1 MNNEIVKPG
10 ELYRHFKGKL
20 YQIITI
26 AKDAE
31 TMKELVI
38 YQALYGSFEIYAR
51 PLSEFL
57 EALDK
62 NKYPD
67 ATQKYRFQLIGKE
80 QLKLSG
86 EDGKED
92 TGRAPYRGSGEDRI
106 QHFTEDNSG
115 NTEFVETDVSQK
127 LIAFLDANS
136 CREKIEILQSMKK
149 DMNAVILS
157 NMALSLDLVLENDD
171 LESGYFLILQNL
183 EQRCR
188 FEGSRLR

>member
-38 YQALYGSFEIYAR
+38 YQALYETFEIYAR

-57 EALDK
+57 EVLDK

-92 TGRAPYRGSGEDRI
+92 TGRTPYREIDEDRKKD
-106 QHFTEDNSG
+106 FAEDNSG
-115 NTEFVETDVSQK
+115 NAEFVETDISQK

>member
-38 YQALYGSFEIYAR
+38 YQALYETFEIYAR

-57 EALDK
+57 EVLDK

-86 EDGKED
+86 EEGKED
-92 TGRAPYRGSGEDRI
+92 TGRIPYREIDEDRKKD
-106 QHFTEDNSG
+106 FAEDNSG
-115 NTEFVETDVSQK
+115 NAEFVETDISQK

-171 LESGYFLILQNL
+171 LESGYFLISST
-183 EQRCR
+183 R
-188 FEGSRLR
+188 